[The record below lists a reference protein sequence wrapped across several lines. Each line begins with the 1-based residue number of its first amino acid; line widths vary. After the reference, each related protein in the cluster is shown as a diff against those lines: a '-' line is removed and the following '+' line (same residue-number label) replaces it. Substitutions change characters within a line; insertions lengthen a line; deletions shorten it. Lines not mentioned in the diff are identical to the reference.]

1 MKRRGFLGLLGA
13 SAGAWCATTPDATS
27 PRQRVVII
35 GGAWAGLSAAREL
48 RRLAPTLDVLV
59 MDRTA
64 QMRALPLSTPWL
76 VDRTPQRLPPID
88 RAELAQRLGYRFVAA
103 DVTSIER
110 AQRQVQTA
118 QGIFP
123 YDWLLLASGI
133 DYDYRAWF
141 GDDTAAARKTQAAF
155 PAGFMADEM
164 DTLKSGLVD
173 YKGGD
178 LVMNVP
184 APPYRCPPAP
194 YERAM
199 LLGWWLKTHG
209 IKGRLV
215 VLDATG
221 GMPRF
226 TRLFAERYPD
236 QIEHRPYSVIRSI
249 DPHARRLVTDDDE
262 LHFAHAMLVPPMGAS
277 ALAEQAGLLGRDA
290 RGQPTRWAAADPL
303 RLQALADDRIYLAG
317 DLLDTV
323 SPLFGHYPKTA
334 HMAVRQGQLAAQ
346 QIAARS
352 GQVAALP
359 VTLPQSIC
367 HVWLDAEPLEQLRM
381 EAQYRLRGDGVIAQ
395 AMTQH
400 DNPQPRDED
409 LQWAQGLYA
418 DALGASA
425 VP

>member
-13 SAGAWCATTPDATS
+13 SAGAWCATAPDSVSA
-27 PRQRVVII
+27 QRVVIV

-48 RRLAPTLDVLV
+48 RQLVPALDVVLI
-59 MDRTA
+59 DRTP
-64 QMRALPLSTPWL
+64 QMHALPLSSPWL
-76 VDRTPQRLPPID
+76 VDRTSLRLPPID
-88 RAELAQRLGYRFVAA
+88 RAELAQRLGYRFMAA

-110 AQRQVQTA
+110 TQHQVLTT
-118 QGIFP
+118 QGTFA

-133 DYDYRAWF
+133 GYDYRAWF
-141 GDDTAAARKTQAAF
+141 GDDMAAARKTQEAF
-155 PAGFMADEM
+155 PAGFMADELPA
-164 DTLKSGLVD
+164 LKRGLAA
-173 YKGGD
+173 YTGGD

-199 LLGWWLKTHG
+199 LLGWWLKTRG

-249 DPHARRLVTDDDE
+249 DPHTRRLVTDDDE
-262 LHFAHAMLVPPMGAS
+262 LRFAHAVLAPPMEAS
-277 ALAEQAGLLGRDA
+277 PLAEQAGLLGRDA
-290 RGQPTRWAAADPL
+290 RGQATRWAAADPL

-334 HMAVRQGQLAAQ
+334 HMAVRQGR
-346 QIAARS
+346 IAARQIAVRS
-352 GQVAALP
+352 GHVVSQPAV
-359 VTLPQSIC
+359 LPQSIC
-367 HVWLDAEPLEQLRM
+367 HVWLDAEPAEQLRM

-395 AMTQH
+395 ALTQH

-409 LQWAQGLYA
+409 LIWAQALYTE
-418 DALGASA
+418 ALGATA
-425 VP
+425 TR